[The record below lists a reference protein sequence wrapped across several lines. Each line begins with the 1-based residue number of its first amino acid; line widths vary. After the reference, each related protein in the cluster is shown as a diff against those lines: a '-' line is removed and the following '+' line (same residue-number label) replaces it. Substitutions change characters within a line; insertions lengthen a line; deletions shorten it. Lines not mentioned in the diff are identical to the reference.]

1 MRPPWALTGPQGR
14 WLSPPPGGRTMAANR
29 ALGRAPHK
37 LASGLLLTAGATI
50 LLGIITAEALYTAP
64 YTTRMEISD
73 LGATDTGVILHPS
86 SYIFNATMLITGAM
100 ILIGAWFTHRALHRR
115 AVTIPTGLL
124 GIGVL
129 GVGIFPGNIHPW
141 HPIFAYTAFL
151 AGGLAV
157 LLSYKVTPP
166 AVACHLRHPG
176 CALAGIH
183 RGRGVP
189 ARVGAVRA
197 AGAWRGGAVDGLPR
211 RAMAGR
217 LRRLPE
223 RQPAAGAAVGVAS
236 GHGGRSPHRPPGG
249 CPQLPVAGRT
259 GGGGASMHHPGWST
273 MKRSPSNVKP
283 AGRTHLQTLRPVAV
297 SGVGALVGLAPTL
310 VGLLW
315 RWSPG
320 GGSR

>member
-1 MRPPWALTGPQGR
+1 
-14 WLSPPPGGRTMAANR
+14 MAANR

-157 LLSYKVTPP
+157 LLSYKVTPSRCVP
-166 AVACHLRHPG
+166 SSPSWVRSRWYSPWPG
-176 CALAGIH
+176 CSC
-183 RGRGVP
+183 P
-189 ARVGAVRA
+189 
-197 AGAWRGGAVDGLPR
+197 
-211 RAMAGR
+211 
-217 LRRLPE
+217 
-223 RQPAAGAAVGVAS
+223 S
-236 GHGGRSPHRPPGG
+236 GGRSGSWS
-249 CPQLPVAGRT
+249 LAGWS
-259 GGGGASMHHPGWST
+259 GGWST
-273 MKRSPSNVKP
+273 PSCY
-283 AGRTHLQTLRPVAV
+283 G
-297 SGVGALVGLAPTL
+297 
-310 VGLLW
+310 
-315 RWSPG
+315 WSA
-320 GGSR
+320 SAAS